1 LVGSVGRRGGQ
12 WGCGEGG
19 TPAAAA
25 LRAPPIRLGLA
36 LRVTTRTAAVCRG
49 MLRPYMVVPCIVF
62 AGACCGPTWWCPALC
77 LQGHAAALH
86 CGAAQGPDPAASGA
100 AEGGSGPGP
109 CGVGWGGAFCP
120 CARCSSAQIVT
131 AGGGGRILPTPARQP
146 RPLSVPTAC
155 LAPAAWPS
163 SCAGCPRCSTAT
175 PSCSSSSCRWAARS
189 AALAMPSP
197 PPPSPLPC
205 LCSL

>member
-1 LVGSVGRRGGQ
+1 MGLWGGRHPRCCSAASATHQ
-12 WGCGEGG
+12 ARACAQSDDTDGCSMQGH
-19 TPAAAA
+19 AAA
-25 LRAPPIRLGLA
+25 LHGGA
-36 LRVTTRTAAVCRG
+36 LHCVCRG
-49 MLRPYMVVPCIVF
+49 MLRPYIVVRPK
-62 AGACCGPTWWCPALC
+62 
-77 LQGHAAALH
+77 
-86 CGAAQGPDPAASGA
+86 AQTQQRVELLRAVLDLDPAGWA
-100 AEGGSGPGP
+100 GGGILPVRTLQLRSDRH
-109 CGVGWGGAFCP
+109 CW
-120 CARCSSAQIVT
+120 
-131 AGGGGRILPTPARQP
+131 GGGRILPTPARQP

-197 PPPSPLPC
+197 PPSPLPC